1 MALQAQTQPELL
13 LGYEGSQMG
22 FSPEAKI
29 GPPPRG
35 INLVKKDIIFFLS
48 GWVVIYVPFWGLFVI
63 IAD

>member
-13 LGYEGSQMG
+13 LGYDGSQMG

-35 INLVKKDIIFFLS
+35 INLVKKDIIFSFRV
-48 GWVVIYVPFWGLFVI
+48 GW
-63 IAD
+63 